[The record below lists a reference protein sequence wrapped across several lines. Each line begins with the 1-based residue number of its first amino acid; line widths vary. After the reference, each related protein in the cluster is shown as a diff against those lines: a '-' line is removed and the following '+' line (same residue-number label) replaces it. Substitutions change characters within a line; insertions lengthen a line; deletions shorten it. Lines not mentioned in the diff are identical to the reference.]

1 MQRQGKDC
9 EMCCLPWR
17 SMASFVMASIM
28 LLMSPLIAAVSIR
41 LIAFSFAV
49 SRLLFPSKLCSAC
62 KLRALWKAFILTTLR
77 WSEVKR
83 GSGLL
88 CAAIFQCTAK
98 HRVAL
103 NLVSSLILLSI
114 SDTLRLL
121 LRGGCYRSSAIG
133 FERVQAEYS
142 SQDIV
147 KSKKRQSSPPSLRV
161 ASCPWRMWWCE
172 DNATWET
179 LRTVPSATTDRTN
192 EQNPKPQTP
201 NPKPKTMTAACS

>member
-9 EMCCLPWR
+9 EMGCLPWR

-28 LLMSPLIAAVSIR
+28 LLMSPLIAAISIR
-41 LIAFSFAV
+41 FIAFSFAE
-49 SRLLFPSKLCSAC
+49 SGLLFPSKLCSAC

-77 WSEVKR
+77 WSEAKR

-88 CAAIFQCTAK
+88 CAAIFRCTIE

-114 SDTLRLL
+114 NDTPRLL
-121 LRGGCYRSSAIG
+121 LSGGCYRSSAIG

-142 SQDIV
+142 SQDIEEEAI
-147 KSKKRQSSPPSLRV
+147 KSPKSPRCIMP
-161 ASCPWRMWWCE
+161 
-172 DNATWET
+172 ATNV
-179 LRTVPSATTDRTN
+179 L
-192 EQNPKPQTP
+192 
-201 NPKPKTMTAACS
+201 M